1 MILAR
6 KVRIAKVVVYN
17 KQSKEIENLEI
28 EILAKKVRDISKY
41 VENFLDYDVTVLEVT
56 EVTEVN
62 ETYDIPEDIVN
73 NYKLNNNER
82 VEN

>member
-62 ETYDIPEDIVN
+62 ETYDIPKDIVN
-73 NYKLNNNER
+73 NYKLSNEME
-82 VEN
+82 EN

>member
-41 VENFLDYDVTVLEVT
+41 VESTLDYPSTVIEVN

-62 ETYDIPEDIVN
+62 ETYDIPTDIAN
-73 NYKLNNNER
+73 NYKLSIESE
-82 VEN
+82 EN